1 MELILLR
8 DDSPVIRALRNWLE
22 SYLLLYTM
30 YEVFIEESIQELK
43 WQFCM
48 HHDLIRVNYRNLL
61 QI

>member
-43 WQFCM
+43 
-48 HHDLIRVNYRNLL
+48 
-61 QI
+61 

>member
-1 MELILLR
+1 MELILLC

-22 SYLLLYTM
+22 SYLLLYTI
-30 YEVFIEESIQELK
+30 YEVLEESIQELK

-48 HHDLIRVNYRNLL
+48 HHNLIRINYRNLL

>member
-1 MELILLR
+1 MIHLL
-8 DDSPVIRALRNWLE
+8 RALRNWLE

-30 YEVFIEESIQELK
+30 YEVLEESIQELK

-48 HHDLIRVNYRNLL
+48 HHNLIRVNYRNLL